1 MKDDDNLLF
10 ILRSLTLMVPIYFFL
25 LTRGVYILSD
35 GGISVYGINPQTF
48 SAEGFI
54 AIPNRLLGNDYYA
67 IGMPAET
74 SDSQIGVVATRP
86 GETEVTVTLPNNRDS
101 LRVIY
106 IQLLSSSTF
115 YFPIQC

>member
-1 MKDDDNLLF
+1 M
-10 ILRSLTLMVPIYFFL
+10 
-25 LTRGVYILSD
+25 YILSD

-106 IQLLSSSTF
+106 IQLLSSL
-115 YFPIQC
+115 PILSHSVLMLGHNIKAYGTTRSP

>member
-1 MKDDDNLLF
+1 MFPF
-10 ILRSLTLMVPIYFFL
+10 IFSFP
-25 LTRGVYILSD
+25 RGVYILSD

-101 LRVIY
+101 LRVIIHTAFIIFHFLFSHSVLMLGHNIKAY
-106 IQLLSSSTF
+106 STTRC
-115 YFPIQC
+115 P